1 MPAEPSPALADRW
14 DDAVAAR
21 LDPVDRLVYR
31 SNLLGGETRITNTGG
46 GNTSAKVV
54 MPDPLGGAPCEVL
67 WVKGSGGDLRTADRG
82 SFASLELGRLH
93 RLRER
98 YAALPDRG
106 LKSAAEDAT
115 VSSIPHC
122 TYNLN
127 PRAASIDTP
136 LHAFVPARHVDH
148 MHPNA
153 VIAIAAAAHSAELT
167 RAIYGDE
174 VIWTPWQ
181 RPGFE
186 LGLTLA
192 GICRDHP
199 QARGVILGGHGLIN
213 WADDDRAC
221 YQTTLELINR
231 AERYIADRDRGAQT
245 FGGQRCPTLPLAA
258 RRATLAAVLPWLRGQ
273 VSGQRR
279 MIATIQDDAATLEFV
294 NSHDA
299 PRLAELGTSCPDHFL
314 RTRIRPLYVAWDPVD
329 GDLAGLRRLLGDGL
343 ASYRAAY
350 AAYYHQHCQA
360 DSPAMR
366 DANPTVVLIPGLGMI
381 AWGSSKSESRVAAEF
396 YRNAIAVMRGAE
408 AIDRYTA
415 LPLREAFDIEY
426 WRLEEAKLQRMPA
439 ERELARRVV
448 VVLGAGSG
456 IGREVARRLARE
468 GAAVVCADRDLAG
481 ARETAGLIVAAHG
494 HGIGVAGSAPSDCGP
509 ALALAADLTE
519 RASLRAM
526 FADAV
531 LAYGGIDALVVTAG
545 IFVAPDATGR
555 IADERWATTFAI
567 NVTGAYL
574 AADEAAAIWR
584 AQGLTASLVLTTS
597 VNAVVAKRGSVA
609 YDTSK
614 AAASH
619 LVRELA
625 VELAPLVRVNGV
637 APATVVRG
645 SGMFPRERV
654 LSSLAKYGIAH
665 DEAETTEVLR
675 ERLAGFY
682 AERTLLKQPIT
693 PADQAEAAFLLL
705 SERLRQTTGQI
716 ITVDGGLHEAF
727 LR

>member
-1 MPAEPSPALADRW
+1 MPTEPSHVLADRW
-14 DDAVAAR
+14 DDAVAAQ

-31 SNLLGGETRITNTGG
+31 SNLLGSETRITNTGG
-46 GNTSAKVV
+46 GNTSAKLT
-54 MPDPLGGAPCEVL
+54 MPDPLDGTPREVL

-82 SFASLELGRLH
+82 LFASLELGRLQQ
-93 RLRER
+93 LRSH
-98 YAALPDRG
+98 YAASPGRG
-106 LKSAAEDAT
+106 PKSAAEDAM
-115 VSSIPHC
+115 VASIPHC

-153 VIAIAAAAHSAELT
+153 VIAVAAAAHSAELT

-174 VIWTPWQ
+174 VLWTPWQ

-192 GICRDHP
+192 ELCRTHP

-245 FGGQRCPTLPLAA
+245 FGGQRCPALPLAA

-279 MIATIQDDAATLEFV
+279 MIATIQDDPATLEFV

-314 RTRIRPLYVAWDPVD
+314 RTRIKPLYVAWEPVS
-329 GDLAGLRRLLGDGL
+329 GDVDGLRRSLAAGL
-343 ASYRAAY
+343 AGYRAAY
-350 AAYYHQHCQA
+350 AAYYHQHRRP

-381 AWGSSKSESRVAAEF
+381 AWGSSKSESRVTAEF

-408 AIDRYTA
+408 ALDRYTA
-415 LPLREAFDIEY
+415 LPLQEAFDIEY
-426 WRLEEAKLQRMPA
+426 WHLEEAKLQRMPA

-468 GAAVVCADRDLAG
+468 GAAIVCADRDVAA
-481 ARETAGLIVAAHG
+481 ARETAELIVAVHG
-494 HGIGVAGSAPSDCGP
+494 VGIGVAGSAPSDCGP

-526 FADAV
+526 LTDAV

-545 IFVAPDATGR
+545 IFVAPDATGH
-555 IADERWATTFAI
+555 IPDERWATTFAI

-584 AQGLTASLVLTTS
+584 DQGLTASLVLTTS
-597 VNAVVAKRGSVA
+597 ANAVVAKRGSVA

-614 AAASH
+614 AAANH

-625 VELAPLVRVNGV
+625 IELAPLVRVNGV
-637 APATVVRG
+637 APATVVSG

-654 LSSLAKYGIAH
+654 ASSLAKYGIAY
-665 DEAETTEVLR
+665 DEAEATEVLR
-675 ERLAGFY
+675 DRLAAFY

-693 PADQAEAAFLLL
+693 PADQAEAVFLLL
-705 SERLRQTTGQI
+705 SARLRQTTGQI